1 LFPRFR
7 SAPRRRSPL
16 FPRGTRFP
24 GYAGPV
30 VLLALLLHLFQGD
43 PAPAVARKP
52 GIVVILTD
60 DVGADH
66 YGFQGDARI
75 PTPRIDS
82 LARDGV
88 RFAAGYSSAP
98 VCSPARAG
106 LLTGRYPTRFGH
118 EFNGGGADGTRDGF
132 GLPTSEKTLADHLRA
147 LGYATCAVGK
157 WHLGAGSEFAA
168 TARGFDEFY
177 GAVANTTY
185 VDPPYLIDSRIS
197 PEARA
202 CKEEGYYTT
211 RAFAARARDWL
222 HTVGER
228 PFFLYLAL
236 NAAHVP
242 LQAPPEY
249 LERFAHVSDPRERLF
264 AAVQAASDDAVGLV
278 LDELAALGRERDTLV
293 FFLSDNGSAGPS
305 RSLRGAKGSLAEG
318 GVRVPF
324 ALRWPERIPAGQT
337 YAQPVVPLDVFTTA
351 LAAAGGTSERPLDG
365 VDLVPFLTGARTG
378 APHAEL
384 FWRYGDQ
391 WAVRAGDWKLVQWKG
406 LEAPRLFDLQQ
417 DPREETDRSADE
429 PELARRLRARY
440 EAWNAEQSAPRWARR
455 E

>member
-1 LFPRFR
+1 LPTATTLHGLCWLAVF
-7 SAPRRRSPL
+7 
-16 FPRGTRFP
+16 
-24 GYAGPV
+24 
-30 VLLALLLHLFQGD
+30 LALLLSLLQAEPET
-43 PAPAVARKP
+43 PAARPP

-60 DVGADH
+60 DVGAEH
-66 YGFQGDARI
+66 YGFQGDTRV

-82 LARDGV
+82 IARDGV
-88 RFAAGYSSAP
+88 RFTAGYSSAP

-106 LLTGRYPTRFGH
+106 LLTGRYATRFGH
-118 EFNGGGADGTRDGF
+118 EFNGGGADGTRDDF
-132 GLPTSEKTLADHLRA
+132 GMPKDERTLADHLRT

-157 WHLGAGSEFAA
+157 WHLGAGPEFAA

-177 GAVANTTY
+177 GTVANTTY
-185 VDPPYLIDSRIS
+185 VNPPFLIDSRVS
-197 PEARA
+197 SEAKA

-211 RAFAARARDWL
+211 SAFATRARDWL
-222 HTVGER
+222 RTVGER

-236 NAAHVP
+236 NSAHVP

-249 LERFAHVSDPRERLF
+249 LARFAHVEDPRERLF
-264 AAVQAASDDAVGLV
+264 AAVQAASDDAVGIV
-278 LDELAALGRERDTLV
+278 LDELKALDRERDTLV

-305 RSLRGAKGSLAEG
+305 RALRGAKGSLAEG

-324 ALRWPERIPAGQT
+324 ALRWPARIPTGVT
-337 YAQPVVPLDVFTTA
+337 CSQPVLQLDVFATA
-351 LAAAGGTSERPLDG
+351 LAAAGGTSERPIDG
-365 VDLVPFLTGARTG
+365 VDLVPFLTGEREG

-406 LEAPRLFDLQQ
+406 LETPRLVDLAH
-417 DPREETDRSADE
+417 DPREESDRSAAE
-429 PELARRLRARY
+429 PELVRRLQARY
-440 EAWNAEQSAPRWARR
+440 AQWNAEQAAPRWQRR